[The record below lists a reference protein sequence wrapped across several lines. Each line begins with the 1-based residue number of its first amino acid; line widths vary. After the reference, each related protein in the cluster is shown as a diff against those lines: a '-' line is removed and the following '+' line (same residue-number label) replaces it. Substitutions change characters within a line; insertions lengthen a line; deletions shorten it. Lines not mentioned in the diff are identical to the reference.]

1 MPVAASVTGTLL
13 VCDAWFDAVTARPG
27 GELVEA
33 ALRAAL
39 AELPVAA
46 LRFWLARDAERALAA
61 AAGHRHRG

>member
-1 MPVAASVTGTLL
+1 VPVAASVTGTLL

-33 ALRAAL
+33 AL